1 MLIQEENV
9 VNVNLLNIL
18 TGSETPVNDISCL
31 NFWFTQSLSFLDQ
44 IILYGVHFIL
54 FAAMFLVR
62 RMVKVN
68 LLSIYTGS
76 KVFVNDISCLKFW
89 FTQSLSFLDQI
100 ILYGVHFTLFAAMFL
115 VRRMV
120 KVNLLSIST
129 GSKVFVNDISYLKFW
144 FT

>member
-1 MLIQEENV
+1 MIFLVHIIFFFISNFLGHMILHRVYFILATMLLIRNW
-9 VNVNLLNIL
+9 LNKF
-18 TGSETPVNDISCL
+18 DIS
-31 NFWFTQSLSFLDQ
+31 
-44 IILYGVHFIL
+44 
-54 FAAMFLVR
+54 
-62 RMVKVN
+62 
-68 LLSIYTGS
+68 TGS
-76 KVFVNDISCLKFW
+76 KVFVDDISCLKFW

-100 ILYGVHFTLFAAMFL
+100 ILYGVHFILFATMFL